1 MFRLKNFNLNMK
13 LDRHEFCPI
22 KIDEFCRAK
31 QTNTFV
37 LNCILMRIVSVI
49 VVLQM
54 GKRMYL
60 KQGQQWSRHRYHL
73 FYVAKVNIHRRVC
86 ACVNTNA
93 YRTYTPMQASKQ
105 ISLKTDTKE
114 KEQHIWPLFPH
125 HFLAA
130 KLFVPLLLCEQ
141 YVGTMFAEFL
151 LFYCTQKRTKWLIW
165 NETKWTKTQKEPF
178 FSTKKAAMASIIRW
192 NKGKRRK
199 IWSSEY
205 FTAHHRVQQMEW
217 NGIERAVDRSLPL
230 SKIFQL

>member
-1 MFRLKNFNLNMK
+1 MK

-86 ACVNTNA
+86 ACACVNTNA

-105 ISLKTDTKE
+105 ISLKTDTIGKNSTFDLYF
-114 KEQHIWPLFPH
+114 HIIFSLQNFSFP
-125 HFLAA
+125 FCCANNMLAQC
-130 KLFVPLLLCEQ
+130 LLK
-141 YVGTMFAEFL
+141 
-151 LFYCTQKRTKWLIW
+151 FYCTQKRTK
-165 NETKWTKTQKEPF
+165 
-178 FSTKKAAMASIIRW
+178 
-192 NKGKRRK
+192 
-199 IWSSEY
+199 
-205 FTAHHRVQQMEW
+205 
-217 NGIERAVDRSLPL
+217 
-230 SKIFQL
+230 